1 MPYVGLQ
8 QSDNGKPILDR
19 GIFVETFKEL
29 TRLLNFSYKTSVP
42 PDGEF
47 GVLKD
52 DGTWS
57 GMVGQL
63 HTKRVDF
70 GMLLYDYMMNQL
82 TNHNFFSSA
91 VTDFTI
97 TEARSKVISFSNSI
111 DDIFHV
117 VFIQNPIAS
126 YNYEAYTSPLANVTW
141 LMFLAWALVTP
152 PILYILARY
161 NI

>member
-19 GIFVETFKEL
+19 GIFFETFKEL
-29 TRLLNFSYKTSVP
+29 TRLLNFSYETSVP
-42 PDGEF
+42 SDGEF

-57 GMVGQL
+57 GMVGEL

-82 TNHNFFSSA
+82 TNHIFFFSCHSLC
-91 VTDFTI
+91 
-97 TEARSKVISFSNSI
+97 N
-111 DDIFHV
+111 
-117 VFIQNPIAS
+117 N
-126 YNYEAYTSPLANVTW
+126 
-141 LMFLAWALVTP
+141 
-152 PILYILARY
+152 
-161 NI
+161 